1 MAHPKGHTYVGCRVR
16 WRGGTIWLPPAVERP
31 DAVLDAEV
39 IQVSADVVEYG
50 DGVKVV
56 DGDEGRV
63 VQFAGVTSDGHCYR
77 VVFDNGGEIPLIL
90 PQPHV
95 VEFVDRFE
103 LGGSLS
109 DEPAPAKAARNGR
122 TYAEYTPTLLARV
135 RAFLRWVA
143 PSGNP

>member
-56 DGDEGRV
+56 DCDEGRV
-63 VQFAGVTSDGHCYR
+63 VEFVGVHAGGHGYR
-77 VVFDNGGEIPLIL
+77 VVFDSGAEIRLIL
-90 PQPHV
+90 PDPKM
-95 VEFVDRFE
+95 VEFVGGFE
-103 LGGSLS
+103 LAGGPD
-109 DEPAPAKAARNGR
+109 DEPAPAERNGR
-122 TYAEYTPTLLARV
+122 TYADYTLAPMARLRALLRRKPV
-135 RAFLRWVA
+135 
-143 PSGNP
+143 